1 MENQAA
7 FRAPWGTSVKVL
19 TIFASVFLV
28 GMAAFEGSILPRHL
42 LGGWPWLVATAL
54 PPLIVALSALFIVR
68 SYTID
73 GSTLRVRRLLW
84 DTAVSLESL
93 QRAWSSPDA
102 MRRSLRL
109 FGNGGLFSITGLFRN
124 RQLGNY
130 RAFAMDPRLAVV
142 LDFADRKVVI
152 TPETPERFLEQLK
165 EVKPWVT
172 IGAPA
177 ALA

>member
-1 MENQAA
+1 MDDQPTT

-19 TIFASVFLV
+19 TILASVFLL
-28 GMAAFEGSILPRHL
+28 GMAAFEGSILPHHL
-42 LGGWPWLVATAL
+42 LGGWPWLVATGL
-54 PPLIVALSALFIVR
+54 PLLIVALSALFVVR
-68 SYTID
+68 GYTLD
-73 GSTLRVRRLLW
+73 GSTLRIRRLLW

-102 MRRSLRL
+102 MRGSLRL

-124 RQLGNY
+124 RQLRNY

-142 LDFADRKVVI
+142 LDFTDRKVVI
-152 TPETPERFLEQLK
+152 TPETPERFLEQLR
-165 EVKPWVT
+165 VAKPWVT

-177 ALA
+177 A